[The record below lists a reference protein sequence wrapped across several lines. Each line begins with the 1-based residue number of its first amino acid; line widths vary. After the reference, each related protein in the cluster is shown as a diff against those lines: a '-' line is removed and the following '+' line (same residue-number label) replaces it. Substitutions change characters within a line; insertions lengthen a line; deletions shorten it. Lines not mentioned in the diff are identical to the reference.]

1 MTAVLLQCN
10 RRTLGVVAVQGACI
24 ALAIGLAESAGAH
37 GTAWLLTGDA
47 AVVPVALALAVAAAW
62 GSRAGLARLLDC
74 AGPRERLLVIGT
86 TEASVTFSRELSA
99 RRSQLGVDV
108 VGFVGLE
115 RPSQGRP
122 ILETGV
128 LGHIGDLPDLVRR
141 QRVDR
146 LVVDLAEARGRLP
159 LDALLD
165 VRLRGIPVDHL
176 ASAYER
182 YTGKIALAALRP
194 SWLIFSPGF
203 RHTRLLAAA
212 KRTLD
217 VGAASIGL
225 LIALPLAAIVAVAVK
240 LTSPGPVFY
249 SQRRVGQNGR
259 VFTIHKFR
267 SMRVDAE
274 MASGAVWATPNDPR
288 LTPIGHV
295 LRSTRLDELPQLWN
309 VLRNDMSLVGP
320 RPERPEFVSRLER
333 DVPFYSRRH
342 LVKPGLTGWAQI
354 SYSYGASVD
363 DARQKLQ
370 YDLYYL
376 KHMSV
381 VFDVFILV
389 ATLRTVWLRSGR

>member
-10 RRTLGVVAVQGACI
+10 RRTLGVVAVQGACA
-24 ALAIGLAESAGAH
+24 ALAIGLAELARAH
-37 GTAWLLTGDA
+37 GAGPLLTGDA
-47 AVVPVALALAVAAAW
+47 AVLPIAIALAVAAAW
-62 GSRAGLARLLDC
+62 GTRAVLARLLDW

-108 VGFVGLE
+108 VGFVGLD
-115 RPSQGRP
+115 RMPPAQAA
-122 ILETGV
+122 LATGV
-128 LGHIGDLPDLVRR
+128 LGDIGDLPDLVRR
-141 QRVDR
+141 RRVDR
-146 LVVDLAEARGRLP
+146 VVIDLAEARGRLP
-159 LDALLD
+159 VDALLD
-165 VRLRGIPVDHL
+165 VRLRGVPVDHL

-203 RHTRLLAAA
+203 RQTRLRAAA
-212 KRTLD
+212 KRAFD
-217 VGAASIGL
+217 VGAAGIGL
-225 LIALPLAAIVAVAVK
+225 LFALPLAAIVAVAVK

-274 MASGAVWATPNDPR
+274 LTTGAVWAAPNDSR
-288 LTPIGHV
+288 LTPIGQF

-333 DVPFYSRRH
+333 DISFYSQRH

-354 SYSYGASVD
+354 SYPYGASVD
-363 DARQKLQ
+363 DALQKLQ

-376 KHMSV
+376 KHMSF